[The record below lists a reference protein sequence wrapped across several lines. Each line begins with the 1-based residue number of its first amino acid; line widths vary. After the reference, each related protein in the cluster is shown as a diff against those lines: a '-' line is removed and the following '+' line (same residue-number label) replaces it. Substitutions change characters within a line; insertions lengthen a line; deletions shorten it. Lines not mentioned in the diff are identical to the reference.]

1 MIDAETI
8 GIRIKIAREKRGL
21 NRRQLADK
29 TGIKAPSIS
38 DYEQGKK
45 GLPSLKTLEKLTNS
59 LGVSISWLV
68 DDWNAV
74 DENFNYVG
82 KGSPDKALDT
92 TPSNNVRSTV
102 SEQELEEGEVNANFT
117 IEAQAETIKL
127 LKEKISSLEAE
138 NQSLREKKRAVSGE
152 YSSPREGHRAW

>member
-102 SEQELEEGEVNANFT
+102 SE
-117 IEAQAETIKL
+117 EALQGDEMSIMDYKDLVQYQRKEIAS
-127 LKEKISSLEAE
+127 LKEEIEL
-138 NQSLREKKRAVSGE
+138 LREKKRAVSGE